1 MSDVIDFPSD
11 IKVTEEI
18 RASRTDVAFDGLF
31 RFYRNMQNTL
41 DVENCEFRPHYA
53 KTFNFQGDLSGEIE
67 SAVSEYFEDPLEF
80 IDLLLEV
87 DSVFWPKDHEK
98 NDEFYVSII
107 GVFLETT
114 EQDGDYENGYY
125 DILVLTP
132 KIISYEIVDNNDAF
146 LYLVDKE
153 IFSEEKYGDD

>member
-1 MSDVIDFPSD
+1 MESFTCDCKTDR
-11 IKVTEEI
+11 K
-18 RASRTDVAFDGLF
+18 AARTDVCFDGLF
-31 RFYRNMQNTL
+31 RFYRNMQSTW

-67 SAVSEYFEDPLEF
+67 SSVSEYFEDPLEF
-80 IDLLLEV
+80 IDLLMEV

-98 NDEFYVSII
+98 DDEFYVSII

-132 KIISYEIVDNNDAF
+132 KIISYEIVDNNEAF

-153 IFSEEKYGDD
+153 IYSKEMYGDD

>member
-1 MSDVIDFPSD
+1 MEVIDFPLDVETAVERS
-11 IKVTEEI
+11 
-18 RASRTDVAFDGLF
+18 ASRTDIAFDGLF
-31 RFYRNMQNTL
+31 RFYRNEQNL
-41 DVENCEFRPHYA
+41 WDVENCEFRPHYA
-53 KTFNFQGDLSGEIE
+53 RTFNFQGDLQEDIDMS
-67 SAVSEYFEDPLEF
+67 VSEHFEDPLEF

-132 KIISYEIVDNNDAF
+132 KIISYEIVDNDEAF